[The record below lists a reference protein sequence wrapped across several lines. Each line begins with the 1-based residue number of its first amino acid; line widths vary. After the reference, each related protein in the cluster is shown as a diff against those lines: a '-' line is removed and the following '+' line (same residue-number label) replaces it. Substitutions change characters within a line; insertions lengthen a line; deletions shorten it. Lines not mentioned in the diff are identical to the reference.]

1 MKTMRTWNLLLGVL
15 LAGCAASGPAL
26 SEEMAG
32 LDTCHEASAR
42 EEADT
47 CLALLCDEEV
57 CGFFRCED
65 VAGGVATREGAD
77 SAPGGV
83 VKTWANPNAVS
94 LYPPGYN
101 PHLRNW
107 GSPLRLPEEQGA
119 VFVIPWG
126 NHHHR
131 HLLPSQ
137 KQLIEE
143 ANARLNRPH
152 ERHHIFPQEFKV
164 WFKRQGIDIHQW
176 TMLIETDLHKRIHRG
191 ESGGPWNAAWRQ
203 FIRERRGGK
212 QQQVTQEEIWKH
224 AWELCVRFGLMAPL
238 RPYYGRTS
246 LPPPIEF

>member
-1 MKTMRTWNLLLGVL
+1 MNTTRAWRLLLGVL

-26 SEEMAG
+26 SGEEAAR
-32 LDTCHEASAR
+32 DTCREASAR
-42 EEADT
+42 EEVDT
-47 CLALLCDEEV
+47 CLALRCDEEV

-65 VAGGVATREGAD
+65 VAGGVATNEGAD
-77 SAPGGV
+77 ATPGKV
-83 VKTWANPNAVS
+83 VKTWANPSAVN

-107 GSPLRLPEEQGA
+107 GSPLRRPGEQGA
-119 VFVIPWG
+119 VFIIPWG

-152 ERHHIFPQEFKV
+152 EKHHIFPQEFKV
-164 WFKRQGIDIHQW
+164 WFDSKGIDIHQW
-176 TMLIETDLHKRIHRG
+176 TMLIETDLHKSIHRG
-191 ESGGPWNAAWRQ
+191 PSGGPWNAAWRQ
-203 FIRERRGGK
+203 FIRGPRGK
-212 QQQVTQEEIWKH
+212 DATQEEIWRH
-224 AWELCVRFGLMAPL
+224 AWQLCVRFGLMAPL
-238 RPYYGRTS
+238 LPYYGGRP

>member
-1 MKTMRTWNLLLGVL
+1 MRTWGLLLGVW

-26 SEEMAG
+26 LEEETA
-32 LDTCHEASAR
+32 LDATRQEPRS

-57 CGFFRCED
+57 CGFYRCED
-65 VAGGVATREGAD
+65 VAGVVAAAEEAE
-77 SAPGGV
+77 PGSV
-83 VKTWANPNAVS
+83 VRTWANPSAVS
-94 LYPPGYN
+94 VYPPGYN
-101 PHLRNW
+101 PHLRHW
-107 GSPLRLPEEQGA
+107 GSPLRMPEEQGA
-119 VFVIPWG
+119 VFVIPWK

-152 ERHHIFPQEFKV
+152 EKHHIFPQEFKE
-164 WFKRQGIDIHQW
+164 WFERQGIDIHQW
-176 TMLIETDLHKRIHRG
+176 TMLIEADLHKSIHRG
-191 ESGGPWNAAWRQ
+191 ASGGPWNAAWRQ
-203 FIRERRGGK
+203 FIREKRRDK
-212 QQQVTQEEIWKH
+212 QVTQEEIWKH

-238 RPYYGRTS
+238 RPYHGRTS

>member
-1 MKTMRTWNLLLGVL
+1 
-15 LAGCAASGPAL
+15 
-26 SEEMAG
+26 
-32 LDTCHEASAR
+32 
-42 EEADT
+42 
-47 CLALLCDEEV
+47 
-57 CGFFRCED
+57 
-65 VAGGVATREGAD
+65 
-77 SAPGGV
+77 
-83 VKTWANPNAVS
+83 

-107 GSPLRLPEEQGA
+107 GSPLRLPGEQGA

-143 ANARLNRPH
+143 ANTRLNRPH
-152 ERHHIFPQEFKV
+152 EKHHIFPQEFKV
-164 WFKRQGIDIHQW
+164 WFKLKGIDIHQW

-191 ESGGPWNAAWRQ
+191 KEGGPWNAAWRR
-203 FIRERRGGK
+203 FIEEKGGK
-212 QQQVTQEEIWKH
+212 QVTQEEIWKH

-238 RPYYGRTS
+238 RPYYGGKP

>member
-1 MKTMRTWNLLLGVL
+1 MNTVRTWRLLLGVVL
-15 LAGCAASGPAL
+15 VGCAASGPVL
-26 SEEMAG
+26 SEEEAVS
-32 LDTCHEASAR
+32 DTCREASAR

-65 VAGGVATREGAD
+65 VAEGVTTSEGA
-77 SAPGGV
+77 SVASGGV
-83 VKTWANPNAVS
+83 VKTWANPSAVS

-107 GSPLRLPEEQGA
+107 GSPLRLPGEQGA
-119 VFVIPWG
+119 VFIIPWG
-126 NHHHR
+126 NHHHHR

-152 ERHHIFPQEFKV
+152 EKHHLFPQEFKA
-164 WFKRQGIDIHQW
+164 WFERQGIDIHQW
-176 TMLIETDLHKRIHRG
+176 TMLIETDVHKHIHRG
-191 ESGGPWNAAWRQ
+191 ASGGPWNAAWRK
-203 FIRERRGGK
+203 FIREKRADK
-212 QQQVTQEEIWKH
+212 QVPQEEIWKH

-238 RPYYGRTS
+238 QPYYGRTN
-246 LPPPIEF
+246 LPPPIGF